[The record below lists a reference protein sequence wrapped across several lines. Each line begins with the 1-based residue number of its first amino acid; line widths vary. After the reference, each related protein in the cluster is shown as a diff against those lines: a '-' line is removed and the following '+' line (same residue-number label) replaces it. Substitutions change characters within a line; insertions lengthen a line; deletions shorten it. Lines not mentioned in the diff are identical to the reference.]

1 MAHER
6 RVGRRPS
13 PRCRDAGGSA
23 AGPAAPVRVP
33 ARVQGRGGATARN
46 LIVPAR
52 DTGPDV
58 LAVQR
63 RLASLGYAPAPPDGI
78 YGATTMY
85 AVTVAFDRVGV
96 SSTRTAR
103 AENGAGRVPARR
115 ITLVSAQAPPAPDDA
130 CWKLAEYER
139 HFNTIQAGIRALA
152 SVWLLAAFGAIAT
165 LLKREETDKLWVSP
179 EWVIGSICAMG
190 AGGLALLWIID
201 QLVYHRLLNA
211 AFIVGLKLEQD
222 DSRRPPM
229 HASMY
234 ASAPPLGFAQLLS
247 LFYLLP
253 IAALGAIAVAAA
265 IYAVSGDPK
274 GWDWALFAL
283 AAVPAVLAVAI
294 FSQGGRERAFF
305 RKQAGYFGDSE
316 FQALFGATRGA
327 GTFHK
332 LLARYGRRST
342 P

>member
-1 MAHER
+1 MAT
-6 RVGRRPS
+6 
-13 PRCRDAGGSA
+13 
-23 AGPAAPVRVP
+23 
-33 ARVQGRGGATARN
+33 QQTA
-46 LIVPAR
+46 V
-52 DTGPDV
+52 
-58 LAVQR
+58 
-63 RLASLGYAPAPPDGI
+63 
-78 YGATTMY
+78 
-85 AVTVAFDRVGV
+85 
-96 SSTRTAR
+96 
-103 AENGAGRVPARR
+103 
-115 ITLVSAQAPPAPDDA
+115 PDDA

-139 HFNTIQAGIRALA
+139 HFNTIQAGIRGLA

-165 LLKREETDKLWVSP
+165 LLKREEADKLWVPP

-222 DSRRPPM
+222 EPGRPPM

-253 IAALGAIAVAAA
+253 IAALGAIALAAA
-265 IYAVSGDPK
+265 IYAVGGDPE
-274 GWDWALFAL
+274 GWDWALFVL
-283 AAVPAVLAVAI
+283 AAVPAAFAVGI

-305 RKQAGYFGDSE
+305 RKQAGYFGDVE
-316 FQALFGATRGA
+316 FEEFFGATRGA
-327 GTFHK
+327 GTFHT
-332 LLARYGRRST
+332 LLARYGNRPSERRENV